1 MLGMRLPQLLLGPLR
16 RYPVGDCL
24 AQRRQCVA
32 AGQLEPHWQYQLYLC
47 RPAAVI
53 YHGCGGGGGGGGG
66 HHGGVYIVRCGDT
79 LWSIARM
86 YHTTPW
92 AIANWNGI
100 HNINLIY
107 AGQRLYIP

>member
-16 RYPVGDCL
+16 RYPVGIAWRNGVSVWQLPVGTTL
-24 AQRRQCVA
+24 AISTISMPASGWSSTTVAVVAVVAVVVITAGVHCPVRRYPVVD
-32 AGQLEPHWQYQLYLC
+32 
-47 RPAAVI
+47 RPDVSHYA
-53 YHGCGGGGGGGGG
+53 
-66 HHGGVYIVRCGDT
+66 
-79 LWSIARM
+79 L
-86 YHTTPW
+86 